1 MIHVCVRNEKA
12 GATRAA
18 RDPGLSAMGDLFDDE
33 QGEDVAVAA

>member
-1 MIHVCVRNEKA
+1 VIHVRVRNGKA

-18 RDPGLSAMGDLFDDE
+18 LDTDLSAVGDLFGDE